1 MNDKLKIFE
10 FNMVG
15 RYVDSVEVSATNS
28 RQAFRFALKMMDRE
42 TIKGEYVDWDEE
54 DITLTTVD
62 GQDPYEYQNENDD
75 HEFRSTY

>member
-15 RYVDSVEVSATNS
+15 RYVECVEVSAINS
-28 RQAFRFALKMMDRE
+28 REAFRFALKMMHRK
-42 TIKGEYVDWDEE
+42 TIKGEYIDWDEE

-62 GQDPYEYQNENDD
+62 GQDPYEYCKENDD
-75 HEFRSTY
+75 HEFSIY